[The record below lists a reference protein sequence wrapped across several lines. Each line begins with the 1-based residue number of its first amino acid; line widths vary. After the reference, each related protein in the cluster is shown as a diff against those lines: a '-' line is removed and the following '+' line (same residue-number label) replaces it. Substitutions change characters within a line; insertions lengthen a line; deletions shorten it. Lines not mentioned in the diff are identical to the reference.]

1 MSDNVRNN
9 FYVTERLSE
18 HMYETPEGFLVCM
31 DVPVAR
37 IGEYIY
43 KSNEVP
49 IEGGKDGLVKI
60 IRDEDEVF
68 SEEAIQSF
76 NGKPV
81 TINHPNDFVT
91 PENWKNLAHGTI
103 QNTRRGEGE
112 QSDLL
117 VADLVI
123 TTEDAIKLIKAGL
136 REVSLGYDAQYDQIE
151 PGLGRQKEIAGNHL
165 ALVVKG
171 RAGNRCAIMDKACEC
186 CGNCMCGKN
195 ILKKEGETEM
205 KSKTGMKDVLRKIFP
220 KLNLD
225 HVKDEDLEIGE
236 GTSAGSDVEVAQQAA
251 AEAKE
256 AAVQAVEAAKQASE
270 AAQNVTAGNGNGNG
284 EAAGA
289 EEENLDQGEG
299 AEVAGAGESEAVSLE
314 TVNAKID
321 ALASLVQE
329 LIDTIAGGD
338 EEESAEDAEGEEN
351 LEAKEEKIEDEG
363 EEIPE
368 EEKETEDIYESGG
381 IGQPKSMAQAEDEGE
396 NEGIAEEM
404 SEEKSGL
411 VTKDS
416 IWRNVISKA
425 DVIAPGIV
433 APKPKSSNL
442 KKVVSAVKRRA
453 LSEGLTKD
461 HASIIK
467 PLLRGRKIA
476 TLTEDALDTAFVA
489 AFEMIRRAN
498 NAKLQK
504 KTMQMKDLSSHSE
517 LAEINRRNKEF
528 WKK

>member
-1 MSDNVRNN
+1 MDLKR
-9 FYVTERLSE
+9 FYTTEQLSE
-18 HMYETPEGFLVCM
+18 HMYETPEGFLVCY

-37 IGEYIY
+37 IGEYTY
-43 KSNEVP
+43 KNNEVP

-60 IRDEDEVF
+60 QRDEAEVF
-68 SEEAIQSF
+68 NEETIKSF
-76 NGKPV
+76 EGKPV

-91 PENWKNLAHGTI
+91 PQNWKDLAHGTM
-103 QNTRRGEGE
+103 QNVRRGEKGQE
-112 QSDLL
+112 DLL
-117 VADLVI
+117 IADLCL
-123 TTEDAIKLIKAGL
+123 TTEDAIKLVKAGL
-136 REVSLGYDAQYDQIE
+136 RQVSCGYDAQYDQIE
-151 PGLGRQKEIAGNHL
+151 PGLGKQKDIIGNHL

-171 RAGNRCAIMDKACEC
+171 RAGNRCAIMDSECKC

-195 ILKKEGETEM
+195 ILKKEGEPTM
-205 KSKTGMKDVLRKIFP
+205 TKQKNGVKDVLRKIFP

-270 AAQNVTAGNGNGNG
+270 AVQNVVAGNGNEP
-284 EAAGA
+284 EAAPEPEPEA
-289 EEENLDQGEG
+289 ENLDQEEEG
-299 AEVAGAGESEAVSLE
+299 GEVAGGEAVSLE
-314 TVNAKID
+314 TVNSKID

-329 LIDTIAGGD
+329 LIDIIAGGD
-338 EEESAEDAEGEEN
+338 EEEGSEDAEEEMSV
-351 LEAKEEKIEDEG
+351 EGSEDQG

-381 IGQPKSMAQAEDEGE
+381 VGQPKSMAQAEDEGE

-416 IWRNVISKA
+416 AWRNVISKA

-442 KKVVSAVKRRA
+442 KKVISAVKRRA

-489 AFEMIRRAN
+489 AFEMVRRAN

-517 LAEINRRNKEF
+517 LAEMNRRNKEF
-528 WKK
+528 WTKGNK

>member
-37 IGEYIY
+37 TGEYVY
-43 KSNEVP
+43 KSSEVP

-151 PGLGRQKEIAGNHL
+151 PGLGKQKEIAGNHL

-186 CGNCMCGKN
+186 CASCTCGKN
-195 ILKKEGETEM
+195 ILEKEGEPKMT
-205 KSKTGMKDVLRKIFP
+205 KTKAGVKDVLRKIFP

-236 GTSAGSDVEVAQQAA
+236 GTSAGSEVEVAQQAA

-270 AAQNVTAGNGNGNG
+270 AAQNVVAGNGNGNE
-284 EAAGA
+284 EATIEPEPEA
-289 EEENLDQGEG
+289 ENIDQEEG
-299 AEVAGAGESEAVSLE
+299 AGEAVSLE
-314 TVNAKID
+314 TVNSKID

-329 LIDTIAGGD
+329 LIDIIAGGD
-338 EEESAEDAEGEEN
+338 EEEGAEGAGAEESMEEGTEGAEGN
-351 LEAKEEKIEDEG
+351 EELESKDQDNEEFAEG
-363 EEIPE
+363 
-368 EEKETEDIYESGG
+368 EKETEDEG
-381 IGQPKSMAQAEDEGE
+381 EDE
-396 NEGIAEEM
+396 NIAEEM

-411 VTKDS
+411 ETKDS
-416 IWRNVISKA
+416 LWTNTISRA
-425 DVIAPGIV
+425 DLIAPGIV
-433 APKPKSSNL
+433 ASKPKAANL

-453 LSEGLTKD
+453 LSEGMTKD

-467 PLLRGRKIA
+467 PLLRGRKI
-476 TLTEDALDTAFVA
+476 TQLTEDALDTVFVA
-489 AFEMIRRAN
+489 ASEMIRRIN
-498 NAKLQK
+498 NGKLQK
-504 KTMQMKDLSSHSE
+504 KSMQMKDLSSHSE
-517 LAEINRRNKEF
+517 LAEMNRRNKEF

>member
-1 MSDNVRNN
+1 
-9 FYVTERLSE
+9 
-18 HMYETPEGFLVCM
+18 
-31 DVPVAR
+31 
-37 IGEYIY
+37 
-43 KSNEVP
+43 
-49 IEGGKDGLVKI
+49 
-60 IRDEDEVF
+60 
-68 SEEAIQSF
+68 
-76 NGKPV
+76 
-81 TINHPNDFVT
+81 
-91 PENWKNLAHGTI
+91 
-103 QNTRRGEGE
+103 
-112 QSDLL
+112 
-117 VADLVI
+117 
-123 TTEDAIKLIKAGL
+123 
-136 REVSLGYDAQYDQIE
+136 
-151 PGLGRQKEIAGNHL
+151 
-165 ALVVKG
+165 
-171 RAGNRCAIMDKACEC
+171 
-186 CGNCMCGKN
+186 MCGKN